1 MTAKEFNLSPYNKD
15 NIPGSGSYQGYHR
28 SPHQSHTHDKQSEKG
43 EVTIQGRTKESTS
56 YQIEKKTKISLPC
69 KHKTH
74 ILILSLILSACSIS
88 VPCFTDFSNNIQSQ
102 NLYIAKMFA
111 NGSLPYSDFF
121 ATGGFFYYFLISLA
135 FRLGSTLWL
144 IPIQFLTY
152 YLSGSYLYKVV
163 MHMTNKKETATLIS
177 IIFFLINGTL
187 GFGGLY
193 PIQFAMPFVLGAI
206 FFLTRYFAGHSRGE
220 AFILYGF
227 AGATGA
233 LFEARTLI
241 FWVLSIVTI
250 FVYNIVNKHFARG
263 FYQVLCIIFGNILV
277 LYLCLYFILNLQIT
291 SDYINQVLV
300 YNFTQLAVEKNN
312 FLLTLAYQSFAVIG
326 SGLLIGVVTIGN
338 HLLGDAKDKIIK
350 WVLILS
356 FIFTLVYSL
365 FSQSFGL
372 YSILTIVP
380 YGLVLTA
387 LSLDDAIKK
396 RAERTSHQRRNDN
409 QIRTLKVFG
418 IFLSRNYFLPIVVF
432 AFAFAIPIIM
442 FLFDLGNNAE
452 RSSVANYLA
461 KNTKKDETIYVYDSS
476 AKIYLKSNR
485 KSASP
490 FVLPD
495 LNTAKSSHQK
505 ALLDTLVQDSAQ
517 YLVVQQ
523 DTQLPSE
530 FKSTLSKNYKKAPV
544 KGVER
549 YTIYVLK

>member
-1 MTAKEFNLSPYNKD
+1 VSPYNED
-15 NIPGSGSYQGYHR
+15 NTLDSSGYQGYHR
-28 SPHQSHTHDKQSEKG
+28 SHHRSHTQDNQSEKI
-43 EVTIQGRTKESTS
+43 EVTIQGHTEESNAS
-56 YQIEKKTKISLPC
+56 QIEKITKISLPW
-69 KHKTH
+69 KHKGH
-74 ILILSLILSACSIS
+74 ILILSLILSIFSIS
-88 VPCFTDFSNNIQSQ
+88 VPCFTDFANNIQSQ

-121 ATGGFFYYFLISLA
+121 ATGGFFYYLLVSLA

-152 YLSGSYLYKVV
+152 YLSGSYLYKTV
-163 MHMTNKKETATLIS
+163 MHMTNKKEIATLIS
-177 IIFFLINGTL
+177 IIFYVTNGTL

-206 FFLTRYFAGHSRGE
+206 FFLTRYFAGHSRDE

-227 AGATGA
+227 AGTAGA

-241 FWVLSIVTI
+241 FWILSLVTI
-250 FVYNIVNKHFARG
+250 FVYNLVNKHFARG

-300 YNFTQLAVEKNN
+300 YNFTQLAVEKND

-326 SGLLIGVVTIGN
+326 SGLLIGASN
-338 HLLGDAKDKIIK
+338 HLLGDAKDKSIK
-350 WVLILS
+350 WVLLLS
-356 FIFTLVYSL
+356 FIFTVVYSL

-372 YSILTIVP
+372 YSILNIVP

-396 RAERTSHQRRNDN
+396 RAERTSHRRRNGN
-409 QIRTLKVFG
+409 QIHTLKVFG
-418 IFLSRNYFLPIVVF
+418 IFLSRNYFLPIAVF
-432 AFAFAIPIIM
+432 AFAFAMPIIM
-442 FLFDLGNNAE
+442 FLFNLGNNTE
-452 RSSVANYLA
+452 RSTVANYLA

-476 AKIYLKSNR
+476 AKIYLESGR
-485 KSASP
+485 KAASQ
-490 FVLPD
+490 FVLPE

-505 ALLDTLVQDSAQ
+505 ALSDTIIQDSAQ
-517 YLVVQQ
+517 YIVVQQ
-523 DTQLPSE
+523 DTQLPSDV
-530 FKSTLSKNYKKAPV
+530 KSTLSKNYKKAPV

-549 YTIYVLK
+549 YTVYVLK

>member
-1 MTAKEFNLSPYNKD
+1 MSPYNED
-15 NIPGSGSYQGYHR
+15 NTLDSSGYQGYHR
-28 SPHQSHTHDKQSEKG
+28 SHHRSHTQDNQSEKI
-43 EVTIQGRTKESTS
+43 EVTIQGHTDDSNSSQT
-56 YQIEKKTKISLPC
+56 EKKTKISIPR
-69 KHKTH
+69 KHKGH
-74 ILILSLILSACSIS
+74 ILILSLILSIFSIS
-88 VPCFTDFSNNIQSQ
+88 VPYFTDFANNIQSQ

-121 ATGGFFYYFLISLA
+121 ATGGFFYYLLVSLA

-144 IPIQFLTY
+144 IPIQFLSY
-152 YLSGSYLYKVV
+152 YLSGSYLYKTV
-163 MHMTNKKETATLIS
+163 MHMTNKKEIATLIS
-177 IIFFLINGTL
+177 IIFYVTNGTL

-206 FFLTRYFAGHSRGE
+206 FFLTRYFAGHSRDE

-227 AGATGA
+227 AGTAGA

-241 FWVLSIVTI
+241 FWILSLVTI
-250 FVYNIVNKHFARG
+250 FVYNLVNKHFARG

-300 YNFTQLAVEKNN
+300 YNFTQLAVEKND

-326 SGLLIGVVTIGN
+326 SGLLIGALTTSN
-338 HLLGDAKDKIIK
+338 HLLGDAKDKSIK
-350 WVLILS
+350 WVLLLS
-356 FIFTLVYSL
+356 FIFTVVYSL

-372 YSILTIVP
+372 YSILNIVP

-396 RAERTSHQRRNDN
+396 RAKRTSHRRRNAN
-409 QIRTLKVFG
+409 QIHTLKVFG
-418 IFLSRNYFLPIVVF
+418 IFLSRNYFLPIIVF
-432 AFAFAIPIIM
+432 AFAFAMPIIM
-442 FLFDLGNNAE
+442 FLFNLGNNAE
-452 RSSVANYLA
+452 RNTVANYLA

-490 FVLPD
+490 FVLPE
-495 LNTAKSSHQK
+495 LNTAKPSHQK
-505 ALLDTLVQDSAQ
+505 ALLDTLIQDSAQ
-517 YLVVQQ
+517 YIVVQQ

-530 FKSTLSKNYKKAPV
+530 VKSTLSKNYKKAPV

-549 YTIYVLK
+549 YTVYVLK

>member
-1 MTAKEFNLSPYNKD
+1 MSPYNED
-15 NIPGSGSYQGYHR
+15 NTLDSSGYQGYHR
-28 SPHQSHTHDKQSEKG
+28 SHHRSHTQDNQSEKI
-43 EVTIQGRTKESTS
+43 EVTIQGHTDDSNSSQT
-56 YQIEKKTKISLPC
+56 EKKTKISIPR
-69 KHKTH
+69 KHKGH
-74 ILILSLILSACSIS
+74 ILILSLILSIFSIS
-88 VPCFTDFSNNIQSQ
+88 VPCFTDFANNIQSQ

-121 ATGGFFYYFLISLA
+121 ATGGFFYYLLVSLA

-144 IPIQFLTY
+144 IPIQFLSY
-152 YLSGSYLYKVV
+152 YLSGSYLYKTV
-163 MHMTNKKETATLIS
+163 MHMTNKKEIATLIS
-177 IIFFLINGTL
+177 IIFYVTNGTL

-206 FFLTRYFAGHSRGE
+206 FFLTRYFAGHSRDE

-227 AGATGA
+227 AGTAGA

-241 FWVLSIVTI
+241 FWILSLVTI
-250 FVYNIVNKHFARG
+250 FVYNLVNKHFARG

-300 YNFTQLAVEKNN
+300 YNFTQLAVEKND

-326 SGLLIGVVTIGN
+326 SGLLIGALTTSN
-338 HLLGDAKDKIIK
+338 HLLGDAKDKSIK
-350 WVLILS
+350 WVLLLS
-356 FIFTLVYSL
+356 FIFTVVYSL

-372 YSILTIVP
+372 YSILNIVP

-396 RAERTSHQRRNDN
+396 RAERTSHRRRNGN
-409 QIRTLKVFG
+409 QIHTLKVFG
-418 IFLSRNYFLPIVVF
+418 IFLSRNYFLPIAVF
-432 AFAFAIPIIM
+432 AFAFAMPIIM
-442 FLFDLGNNAE
+442 FLFNLGNNTE
-452 RSSVANYLA
+452 RSTVANYLA

-476 AKIYLKSNR
+476 AKIYLESGR
-485 KSASP
+485 KAASQ
-490 FVLPD
+490 FVLPE

-505 ALLDTLVQDSAQ
+505 ALSDTIIQDSAQ
-517 YLVVQQ
+517 YIVVQQ
-523 DTQLPSE
+523 DTQLPSDVE
-530 FKSTLSKNYKKAPV
+530 STLSKNYKKAPV

-549 YTIYVLK
+549 YTVYVLK

>member
-1 MTAKEFNLSPYNKD
+1 MSPYNED
-15 NIPGSGSYQGYHR
+15 NTLDSSGYQGYHR
-28 SPHQSHTHDKQSEKG
+28 SHHRSHTQDNQSEKI
-43 EVTIQGRTKESTS
+43 EVTIQRHTEESNS
-56 YQIEKKTKISLPC
+56 SQIEKKTKISLPW
-69 KHKTH
+69 KHKGH
-74 ILILSLILSACSIS
+74 ILILSLILSIFSIS
-88 VPCFTDFSNNIQSQ
+88 VPCFTDFANNIQSQ

-121 ATGGFFYYFLISLA
+121 ATGGFFYYLLVSLA

-144 IPIQFLTY
+144 IPIQFLSY
-152 YLSGSYLYKVV
+152 YLSGSYLYKTV
-163 MHMTNKKETATLIS
+163 MHMTNKKEIATLIS
-177 IIFFLINGTL
+177 IIFYVTNGTL

-206 FFLTRYFAGHSRGE
+206 FFLTRYFAGHSRDE

-227 AGATGA
+227 AGTAGA

-241 FWVLSIVTI
+241 FWILSLVTI
-250 FVYNIVNKHFARG
+250 FVYNLVNKHFARG

-300 YNFTQLAVEKNN
+300 YNFTQLAVEKND

-326 SGLLIGVVTIGN
+326 SGLLIGALTTSN
-338 HLLGDAKDKIIK
+338 HLLGDAKDKSIK
-350 WVLILS
+350 WVLLLS
-356 FIFTLVYSL
+356 FIFTVVYSL

-372 YSILTIVP
+372 YSILNIVP

-396 RAERTSHQRRNDN
+396 RAERTSHRRRNGN
-409 QIRTLKVFG
+409 QIHTLKVFG
-418 IFLSRNYFLPIVVF
+418 IFLSRNYFLPIAVF
-432 AFAFAIPIIM
+432 AFAFAMPIIM
-442 FLFDLGNNAE
+442 FLFNLGNNTE
-452 RSSVANYLA
+452 RSTVANYLA

-476 AKIYLKSNR
+476 AKIYLESGR
-485 KSASP
+485 KAASQ
-490 FVLPD
+490 FVLPE

-505 ALLDTLVQDSAQ
+505 ALSDTIIQDSAQ
-517 YLVVQQ
+517 YIVVQQ
-523 DTQLPSE
+523 DTQLPSDV
-530 FKSTLSKNYKKAPV
+530 KSTLSKNYKKAPV

-549 YTIYVLK
+549 YTVYVLK

>member
-1 MTAKEFNLSPYNKD
+1 MSPYNED
-15 NIPGSGSYQGYHR
+15 NTLDSSGYQGYHR
-28 SPHQSHTHDKQSEKG
+28 SHHRFHIQDNQSEKI
-43 EVTIQGRTKESTS
+43 EVTIQGHTEESNS
-56 YQIEKKTKISLPC
+56 SQIEKKTKISLPW
-69 KHKTH
+69 KHKGH
-74 ILILSLILSACSIS
+74 ILILSLILSIFSIS
-88 VPCFTDFSNNIQSQ
+88 VPCFTDFANNIQSQ

-121 ATGGFFYYFLISLA
+121 ATGGFFYYLLVSLA

-152 YLSGSYLYKVV
+152 YLSGSYLYKTV
-163 MHMTNKKETATLIS
+163 MHMTNKKEIATLIS
-177 IIFFLINGTL
+177 IIFYVTNGTL

-206 FFLTRYFAGHSRGE
+206 FFLTRYFAGHSRDE

-227 AGATGA
+227 AGTAGA

-241 FWVLSIVTI
+241 FWILSLVTI
-250 FVYNIVNKHFARG
+250 FVYNLVNKHFARG

-300 YNFTQLAVEKNN
+300 YNFTQLAIEKND

-326 SGLLIGVVTIGN
+326 SGLLIGALTTSN
-338 HLLGDAKDKIIK
+338 HLLGDAKDKSIK
-350 WVLILS
+350 WVLLLS
-356 FIFTLVYSL
+356 FIFTVVYSL

-372 YSILTIVP
+372 YSILNIVP

-396 RAERTSHQRRNDN
+396 RAERTSHRRRNGN
-409 QIRTLKVFG
+409 QIHTLKVFG
-418 IFLSRNYFLPIVVF
+418 IFLSRNYFLPIAVF
-432 AFAFAIPIIM
+432 AFAFALPIIM
-442 FLFDLGNNAE
+442 FLFNLGNNTE
-452 RSSVANYLA
+452 RSTVANYIA

-476 AKIYLKSNR
+476 AKIDLESSR
-485 KSASP
+485 KAASQ
-490 FVLPD
+490 FVLPE

-505 ALLDTLVQDSAQ
+505 ALSDTIIQDSAQ
-517 YLVVQQ
+517 YIVVQQ
-523 DTQLPSE
+523 DTQLPSDV
-530 FKSTLSKNYKKAPV
+530 KSTLSKNYKKAPV

-549 YTIYVLK
+549 YTVYVLK

>member
-1 MTAKEFNLSPYNKD
+1 MSPYNQD
-15 NIPGSGSYQGYHR
+15 NTLDSSGYQGYHR
-28 SPHQSHTHDKQSEKG
+28 SHHRSHTQDNQSEKI
-43 EVTIQGRTKESTS
+43 EVTIQGQTEDSNSSQT
-56 YQIEKKTKISLPC
+56 EKKTKISLPW
-69 KHKTH
+69 KHKGH
-74 ILILSLILSACSIS
+74 ILILSLILSIFSIS
-88 VPCFTDFSNNIQSQ
+88 VPCFTDFANNIQSQ

-121 ATGGFFYYFLISLA
+121 ATGGFFYYLLVSLA

-152 YLSGSYLYKVV
+152 YLSGSYLYKTV
-163 MHMTNKKETATLIS
+163 MHMTNKKEIATLIS
-177 IIFFLINGTL
+177 IIFYVTNGTL

-206 FFLTRYFAGHSRGE
+206 FFLTRYFAGHSRDE

-227 AGATGA
+227 AGTAGA

-241 FWVLSIVTI
+241 FWILSLVTI
-250 FVYNIVNKHFARG
+250 FVYNLVNKHFARG

-300 YNFTQLAVEKNN
+300 YNFTQLAVEKND

-326 SGLLIGVVTIGN
+326 SGLLIGALTTSN
-338 HLLGDAKDKIIK
+338 HLLGDAKDKSIK
-350 WVLILS
+350 WVLLLS
-356 FIFTLVYSL
+356 FIFTVVYSL

-372 YSILTIVP
+372 YSILNIVP

-396 RAERTSHQRRNDN
+396 RAERTSHRRRNGN
-409 QIRTLKVFG
+409 QIHTLKVFG
-418 IFLSRNYFLPIVVF
+418 IFLSRNYFLPIAVF
-432 AFAFAIPIIM
+432 AFAFAMPIIM
-442 FLFDLGNNAE
+442 FLFNLGNNTE
-452 RSSVANYLA
+452 RSTVANYLA

-476 AKIYLKSNR
+476 AKIYLESGR
-485 KSASP
+485 KAASQ
-490 FVLPD
+490 FVLPE

-505 ALLDTLVQDSAQ
+505 ALSDTIIQDSAQ
-517 YLVVQQ
+517 YIVVQQ

-530 FKSTLSKNYKKAPV
+530 VKSTLSKNYKKAPV

-549 YTIYVLK
+549 YTVYVLK

>member
-1 MTAKEFNLSPYNKD
+1 MFTCDNLRLQPCQQTLCSWFL
-15 NIPGSGSYQGYHR
+15 SSSSYY
-28 SPHQSHTHDKQSEKG
+28 
-43 EVTIQGRTKESTS
+43 
-56 YQIEKKTKISLPC
+56 
-69 KHKTH
+69 
-74 ILILSLILSACSIS
+74 
-88 VPCFTDFSNNIQSQ
+88 
-102 NLYIAKMFA
+102 
-111 NGSLPYSDFF
+111 
-121 ATGGFFYYFLISLA
+121 
-135 FRLGSTLWL
+135 
-144 IPIQFLTY
+144 
-152 YLSGSYLYKVV
+152 
-163 MHMTNKKETATLIS
+163 
-177 IIFFLINGTL
+177 
-187 GFGGLY
+187 
-193 PIQFAMPFVLGAI
+193 
-206 FFLTRYFAGHSRGE
+206 
-220 AFILYGF
+220 
-227 AGATGA
+227 
-233 LFEARTLI
+233 
-241 FWVLSIVTI
+241 
-250 FVYNIVNKHFARG
+250 
-263 FYQVLCIIFGNILV
+263 FGNILV

-372 YSILTIVP
+372 YSILNIVP

-396 RAERTSHQRRNDN
+396 RAERTSHRRRNGN
-409 QIRTLKVFG
+409 QIHTLKFLVSSLVVITSYLLQSLHLLSQCQSF
-418 IFLSRNYFLPIVVF
+418 IFLFN
-432 AFAFAIPIIM
+432 
-442 FLFDLGNNAE
+442 LGNNTE
-452 RSSVANYLA
+452 RSTVANYIA

-549 YTIYVLK
+549 YTVYVLK

>member
-1 MTAKEFNLSPYNKD
+1 MSPYNED
-15 NIPGSGSYQGYHR
+15 NTLDSSGYQGYHR
-28 SPHQSHTHDKQSEKG
+28 SHHQSHIQDNQSEKI
-43 EVTIQGRTKESTS
+43 EVTIQGHTEESNS
-56 YQIEKKTKISLPC
+56 SQIEKKTKISLPW
-69 KHKTH
+69 KHKGH
-74 ILILSLILSACSIS
+74 ILILSLILSIFSIS
-88 VPCFTDFSNNIQSQ
+88 VPCFTDFANNIQSQ

-121 ATGGFFYYFLISLA
+121 ATGGFFYYLLVSLA

-144 IPIQFLTY
+144 IPIQFLSY
-152 YLSGSYLYKVV
+152 YLSGSYLYKTV
-163 MHMTNKKETATLIS
+163 MHMTNKKEIATLIS
-177 IIFFLINGTL
+177 IIFYVTNGTL

-206 FFLTRYFAGHSRGE
+206 FFLTRYFAGHSRDE

-227 AGATGA
+227 AGTAGA

-241 FWVLSIVTI
+241 FWILSLVTI
-250 FVYNIVNKHFARG
+250 FVYNLVNKHFARG

-300 YNFTQLAVEKNN
+300 YNFTQLAVEKND

-326 SGLLIGVVTIGN
+326 SGLLIGALTTSN
-338 HLLGDAKDKIIK
+338 HLLGDAKDKSIK
-350 WVLILS
+350 WVLLLS
-356 FIFTLVYSL
+356 FIFTVVYSL

-372 YSILTIVP
+372 YSILNIVP

-396 RAERTSHQRRNDN
+396 RAERTSHRRRNGN
-409 QIRTLKVFG
+409 QIHTLKVFG
-418 IFLSRNYFLPIVVF
+418 IFLSRNYFLPIAVF
-432 AFAFAIPIIM
+432 AFAFAMPIIM
-442 FLFDLGNNAE
+442 FLFNLGNNTE
-452 RSSVANYLA
+452 RSTVANYLA

-476 AKIYLKSNR
+476 AKIYLGSGR
-485 KSASP
+485 KAASQ
-490 FVLPD
+490 FVLPE

-505 ALLDTLVQDSAQ
+505 ALSDTIIQDSAQ
-517 YLVVQQ
+517 YIVVQQ
-523 DTQLPSE
+523 DTQLPSDV
-530 FKSTLSKNYKKAPV
+530 KSTLSKNYKKAPV

-549 YTIYVLK
+549 YTVYVLK

>member
-1 MTAKEFNLSPYNKD
+1 M
-15 NIPGSGSYQGYHR
+15 
-28 SPHQSHTHDKQSEKG
+28 
-43 EVTIQGRTKESTS
+43 
-56 YQIEKKTKISLPC
+56 
-69 KHKTH
+69 
-74 ILILSLILSACSIS
+74 
-88 VPCFTDFSNNIQSQ
+88 
-102 NLYIAKMFA
+102 
-111 NGSLPYSDFF
+111 
-121 ATGGFFYYFLISLA
+121 
-135 FRLGSTLWL
+135 
-144 IPIQFLTY
+144 
-152 YLSGSYLYKVV
+152 
-163 MHMTNKKETATLIS
+163 
-177 IIFFLINGTL
+177 
-187 GFGGLY
+187 
-193 PIQFAMPFVLGAI
+193 
-206 FFLTRYFAGHSRGE
+206 
-220 AFILYGF
+220 
-227 AGATGA
+227 
-233 LFEARTLI
+233 
-241 FWVLSIVTI
+241 TI
-250 FVYNIVNKHFARG
+250 FVYNLVNKHFARG

-396 RAERTSHQRRNDN
+396 RAERTSHRRRNDN
-409 QIRTLKVFG
+409 QICTLKVFG

>member
-1 MTAKEFNLSPYNKD
+1 MSPYNED
-15 NIPGSGSYQGYHR
+15 NTLDSSGYQGYHR
-28 SPHQSHTHDKQSEKG
+28 SHRSHTQDNQSEKI
-43 EVTIQGRTKESTS
+43 EVTIQGHTEESNAS
-56 YQIEKKTKISLPC
+56 QIEKITKISLPW
-69 KHKTH
+69 KHKGH
-74 ILILSLILSACSIS
+74 ILILSLILSIFSIS
-88 VPCFTDFSNNIQSQ
+88 VPCFTDFANNIQSQ

-121 ATGGFFYYFLISLA
+121 ATGGFFYYLLVSLA

-152 YLSGSYLYKVV
+152 YLSGSYLYKTV
-163 MHMTNKKETATLIS
+163 MHMTNKKEIATLIS
-177 IIFFLINGTL
+177 IIFYVTNGTL

-206 FFLTRYFAGHSRGE
+206 FFLTRYFAGHSRDE

-227 AGATGA
+227 AGTAGA

-241 FWVLSIVTI
+241 FWILSLVTI
-250 FVYNIVNKHFARG
+250 FVYNLVNKHFARG

-300 YNFTQLAVEKNN
+300 YNFTQLAVEKND

-326 SGLLIGVVTIGN
+326 SGLLVGALTTSN
-338 HLLGDAKDKIIK
+338 HLLGDAKDKSIK
-350 WVLILS
+350 WVLLLS
-356 FIFTLVYSL
+356 FIFTVVYSL

-372 YSILTIVP
+372 YSILNIVP

-396 RAERTSHQRRNDN
+396 RAERTSHRRRNGN
-409 QIRTLKVFG
+409 QIHTLKVFG
-418 IFLSRNYFLPIVVF
+418 IFLSRNYFLPIAVF
-432 AFAFAIPIIM
+432 AFAFAMPIIM
-442 FLFDLGNNAE
+442 FLFNLGNNTE
-452 RSSVANYLA
+452 RSTVANYLA

-476 AKIYLKSNR
+476 AKIYLESGR
-485 KSASP
+485 KAASQ
-490 FVLPD
+490 FVLPE

-505 ALLDTLVQDSAQ
+505 ALSDTIIQDSAQ
-517 YLVVQQ
+517 YIVVQQ
-523 DTQLPSE
+523 DTQLPSDV
-530 FKSTLSKNYKKAPV
+530 KSTLSKNYKKAPV

-549 YTIYVLK
+549 YTVYVLK

>member
-1 MTAKEFNLSPYNKD
+1 MSPYNED
-15 NIPGSGSYQGYHR
+15 NTLDSSGYQGYHR
-28 SPHQSHTHDKQSEKG
+28 SHHRSHTQDNQSEKI
-43 EVTIQGRTKESTS
+43 EVTIQGHTEESNS
-56 YQIEKKTKISLPC
+56 SKIEKKTKISLPW
-69 KHKTH
+69 KHKGH
-74 ILILSLILSACSIS
+74 ILILSLILSIFSIS
-88 VPCFTDFSNNIQSQ
+88 VPCFTDFANNIQSQ

-121 ATGGFFYYFLISLA
+121 ATGGFFYYLLVSLA

-144 IPIQFLTY
+144 IPIQFLSY
-152 YLSGSYLYKVV
+152 YLSGSYLYKTV
-163 MHMTNKKETATLIS
+163 MHMTNKKEIATLIS
-177 IIFFLINGTL
+177 IIFYVTNGTL

-206 FFLTRYFAGHSRGE
+206 FFLTRYFAGHSRDE

-227 AGATGA
+227 AGTAGA

-241 FWVLSIVTI
+241 FWILSLVTI
-250 FVYNIVNKHFARG
+250 FVYNLVNKHFARG

-300 YNFTQLAVEKNN
+300 YNFTQLAVEKND

-326 SGLLIGVVTIGN
+326 SGLLIGALTTSN
-338 HLLGDAKDKIIK
+338 HLLGDAKDKSIK
-350 WVLILS
+350 WVLLLS
-356 FIFTLVYSL
+356 FIFTVVYSL

-372 YSILTIVP
+372 YSILNIVP

-396 RAERTSHQRRNDN
+396 RAERTSHRRRNGN
-409 QIRTLKVFG
+409 QIHTLKVFG
-418 IFLSRNYFLPIVVF
+418 IFLSRNYFLPIAVF
-432 AFAFAIPIIM
+432 AFAFAMPIIM
-442 FLFDLGNNAE
+442 FLFNLGNNTE
-452 RSSVANYLA
+452 RSTVANYLA

-476 AKIYLKSNR
+476 AKIYLESSR
-485 KSASP
+485 KAASQ
-490 FVLPD
+490 FVLPE

-505 ALLDTLVQDSAQ
+505 ALSDTIIQDSAQ
-517 YLVVQQ
+517 YIVVQQ
-523 DTQLPSE
+523 DTQLPSDV
-530 FKSTLSKNYKKAPV
+530 KSTLSKNYKKAPV

-549 YTIYVLK
+549 YTVYVLK

>member
-1 MTAKEFNLSPYNKD
+1 MSPYNED
-15 NIPGSGSYQGYHR
+15 NTLDSSGYQGYHR
-28 SPHQSHTHDKQSEKG
+28 SHHRSHTQDNQSEKI
-43 EVTIQGRTKESTS
+43 EVAIQGHTEESNS
-56 YQIEKKTKISLPC
+56 SQIEKKTKISLLW
-69 KHKTH
+69 KHKGH
-74 ILILSLILSACSIS
+74 ILILSLILSIFSIS
-88 VPCFTDFSNNIQSQ
+88 VPCFTDFANNIQSQ

-121 ATGGFFYYFLISLA
+121 ATGGFFYYLLVSLA

-144 IPIQFLTY
+144 IPIQFLSY
-152 YLSGSYLYKVV
+152 YLSGSYLYKTV
-163 MHMTNKKETATLIS
+163 MHMTNKKEIATLIS
-177 IIFFLINGTL
+177 IIFYVTNGTL

-206 FFLTRYFAGHSRGE
+206 FFLTRYFAGHSRDE

-227 AGATGA
+227 AGTAGA

-241 FWVLSIVTI
+241 FWILSLVTI
-250 FVYNIVNKHFARG
+250 FVYNLVNKHFARG

-300 YNFTQLAVEKNN
+300 YNFTQLAVEKND

-326 SGLLIGVVTIGN
+326 SGLLIGALTTSN
-338 HLLGDAKDKIIK
+338 HLLGDAKDKSIK
-350 WVLILS
+350 WVLLLS
-356 FIFTLVYSL
+356 FIFTVVYSL

-372 YSILTIVP
+372 YSILNIVP

-396 RAERTSHQRRNDN
+396 RAERTSHRRRNGN
-409 QIRTLKVFG
+409 QIHTLKVFG
-418 IFLSRNYFLPIVVF
+418 IFLSRNYFLPIAVF
-432 AFAFAIPIIM
+432 AFAFAMPIIM
-442 FLFDLGNNAE
+442 FLFNLGNNTE
-452 RSSVANYLA
+452 RSTVANYLA

-476 AKIYLKSNR
+476 AKIYLESGR
-485 KSASP
+485 KAASQ
-490 FVLPD
+490 FVLPE

-505 ALLDTLVQDSAQ
+505 ALSDTIIQDSAQ
-517 YLVVQQ
+517 YIVVQQ
-523 DTQLPSE
+523 DTQLPSDV
-530 FKSTLSKNYKKAPV
+530 KSTLSKNYKKAPV

-549 YTIYVLK
+549 YTVYVLK

>member
-1 MTAKEFNLSPYNKD
+1 MSPYNED
-15 NIPGSGSYQGYHR
+15 NTLDSSGYQGYHR
-28 SPHQSHTHDKQSEKG
+28 SHHRSHTQDNQSEKI
-43 EVTIQGRTKESTS
+43 EVTIQGHTEESNS
-56 YQIEKKTKISLPC
+56 SKIEKKTKISLPW
-69 KHKTH
+69 KHKGH
-74 ILILSLILSACSIS
+74 ILILSLILSIFSIS
-88 VPCFTDFSNNIQSQ
+88 VPCFTDFANNIQSQ

-121 ATGGFFYYFLISLA
+121 ATGGFFYYLLVSLA

-152 YLSGSYLYKVV
+152 YLSGSYLYKTV
-163 MHMTNKKETATLIS
+163 MHMTNKKEIATLIS
-177 IIFFLINGTL
+177 IIFYVTNGTL

-206 FFLTRYFAGHSRGE
+206 FFLTRYFAGHSRDE

-227 AGATGA
+227 AGTAGA

-241 FWVLSIVTI
+241 FWILSLVTI
-250 FVYNIVNKHFARG
+250 FVYNLVNKHFARG

-300 YNFTQLAVEKNN
+300 YNFTQLAVEKND

-326 SGLLIGVVTIGN
+326 SGLLIGALTTSN
-338 HLLGDAKDKIIK
+338 HLLGDAKDKSIK
-350 WVLILS
+350 WVLLLS
-356 FIFTLVYSL
+356 FIFTVVYSL

-372 YSILTIVP
+372 YSILNIVP

-396 RAERTSHQRRNDN
+396 RAERTSHRRRNGN
-409 QIRTLKVFG
+409 QIHTLKVFG
-418 IFLSRNYFLPIVVF
+418 IFLSRNYFLPIAVF
-432 AFAFAIPIIM
+432 AFAFAMPIIM
-442 FLFDLGNNAE
+442 FLFNLGNNTE
-452 RSSVANYLA
+452 RSTVANYLA

-476 AKIYLKSNR
+476 AKIYLESGR
-485 KSASP
+485 KAASQ
-490 FVLPD
+490 FVLPE

-505 ALLDTLVQDSAQ
+505 ALSDTIIQDSAQ
-517 YLVVQQ
+517 YIVVQQ
-523 DTQLPSE
+523 DTQLPSDV
-530 FKSTLSKNYKKAPV
+530 KSTLSKNYKKAPV

-549 YTIYVLK
+549 YTVYVLK

>member
-1 MTAKEFNLSPYNKD
+1 MSPYNKD
-15 NIPGSGSYQGYHR
+15 NTLDSSGYQGYHR
-28 SPHQSHTHDKQSEKG
+28 SHHRSHTQDNQSEKI
-43 EVTIQGRTKESTS
+43 EVTIQGQTEDSNSSQT
-56 YQIEKKTKISLPC
+56 EKKTKISIPR
-69 KHKTH
+69 KHKGH
-74 ILILSLILSACSIS
+74 ILILSLILSIFSIS
-88 VPCFTDFSNNIQSQ
+88 VPCFTDFANNIQSQ

-121 ATGGFFYYFLISLA
+121 ATGGFFYYFLVSLA

-144 IPIQFLTY
+144 IPIQCLTY
-152 YLSGSYLYKVV
+152 YLSGSYLYKTV
-163 MHMTNKKETATLIS
+163 MHMTNKKEIATLIS
-177 IIFFLINGTL
+177 IIFYVTNGTI

-206 FFLTRYFAGHSRGE
+206 FFLTRYFAGHSRDE

-227 AGATGA
+227 AGTAGA

-241 FWVLSIVTI
+241 FWILSLVTI
-250 FVYNIVNKHFARG
+250 FVYNLVNKHFARG

-300 YNFTQLAVEKNN
+300 YNFTQLAIEKND

-326 SGLLIGVVTIGN
+326 SGLLIGALTTSN
-338 HLLGDAKDKIIK
+338 HLMGDAKDKSIK
-350 WVLILS
+350 WVLLLS
-356 FIFTLVYSL
+356 FIFTVVYSL

-372 YSILTIVP
+372 YSILNIVP

-396 RAERTSHQRRNDN
+396 RAERTSHRRRNGN
-409 QIRTLKVFG
+409 HIHTLKVFD
-418 IFLSRNYFLPIVVF
+418 IFLSRNYFLPIAVF
-432 AFAFAIPIIM
+432 AFALAMPIIM
-442 FLFDLGNNAE
+442 FLFNLGNNTE
-452 RSSVANYLA
+452 RSTVANYLA

-476 AKIYLKSNR
+476 AKIYLESGR
-485 KSASP
+485 KAASQ
-490 FVLPD
+490 FVLPK

-505 ALLDTLVQDSAQ
+505 ALLDTLIQDSAQ
-517 YLVVQQ
+517 YIVVQQ

-530 FKSTLSKNYKKAPV
+530 VKSTLSKNYKKAPV

-549 YTIYVLK
+549 YTVYVLK

>member
-1 MTAKEFNLSPYNKD
+1 MSPYNED
-15 NIPGSGSYQGYHR
+15 NTLDSSGYQGYHR
-28 SPHQSHTHDKQSEKG
+28 SHHRSHTQENQSEKI
-43 EVTIQGRTKESTS
+43 EVTIQGHTEESNAS
-56 YQIEKKTKISLPC
+56 QIEKITKISLPW
-69 KHKTH
+69 KHKGH
-74 ILILSLILSACSIS
+74 ILILSLILSIFSIS
-88 VPCFTDFSNNIQSQ
+88 VPCFTDFANNIQSQ

-121 ATGGFFYYFLISLA
+121 ATGGFFYYLLVSLA

-152 YLSGSYLYKVV
+152 YLSGSYLYKTV
-163 MHMTNKKETATLIS
+163 MHMTNKKEIATLIS
-177 IIFFLINGTL
+177 IIFYVTNGTL

-206 FFLTRYFAGHSRGE
+206 FFLTRYFAGHSRDE

-227 AGATGA
+227 AGTAGA

-241 FWVLSIVTI
+241 FWILSLVTI
-250 FVYNIVNKHFARG
+250 FVYNLVNKHFARG

-300 YNFTQLAVEKNN
+300 YNFTQLAVEKND

-326 SGLLIGVVTIGN
+326 SGLLIGALTTSN
-338 HLLGDAKDKIIK
+338 HLLGDAKDKSIK
-350 WVLILS
+350 WVLLLS
-356 FIFTLVYSL
+356 FIFTVVYSL

-372 YSILTIVP
+372 YSILNIVP

-396 RAERTSHQRRNDN
+396 RAERTSHRRRNGN
-409 QIRTLKVFG
+409 QIHTLKVFG
-418 IFLSRNYFLPIVVF
+418 IFLSRNYFLPIAVF
-432 AFAFAIPIIM
+432 AFAFAMPIIM
-442 FLFDLGNNAE
+442 FLFNLGNNTE
-452 RSSVANYLA
+452 RSTVANYLA

-476 AKIYLKSNR
+476 AKIYLESGR
-485 KSASP
+485 KAASQ
-490 FVLPD
+490 FVLPE

-505 ALLDTLVQDSAQ
+505 ALSDTIIQDSAQ
-517 YLVVQQ
+517 YIVVQQ
-523 DTQLPSE
+523 DTQLPSDV
-530 FKSTLSKNYKKAPV
+530 KSTLSKNYKKAPV

-549 YTIYVLK
+549 YTVYVLK

>member
-1 MTAKEFNLSPYNKD
+1 MSPYNED
-15 NIPGSGSYQGYHR
+15 NTLDSSGYQGYHR
-28 SPHQSHTHDKQSEKG
+28 SHHRSHIQDNQSEKI
-43 EVTIQGRTKESTS
+43 EVTIQGHTEESNS
-56 YQIEKKTKISLPC
+56 SQIEKKTKISLPW
-69 KHKTH
+69 KHKGH
-74 ILILSLILSACSIS
+74 ILILSLILSIFSIS
-88 VPCFTDFSNNIQSQ
+88 VPCFTDFANNIQSQ

-121 ATGGFFYYFLISLA
+121 ATGGFFYYLLVSLA

-152 YLSGSYLYKVV
+152 YLSGSYLYKTV
-163 MHMTNKKETATLIS
+163 MHMTNKKEIATLIS
-177 IIFFLINGTL
+177 IIFYVTNGTL
-187 GFGGLY
+187 GFGGLC

-206 FFLTRYFAGHSRGE
+206 FFLTRYFAGHSRDE

-227 AGATGA
+227 AGTAGA

-241 FWVLSIVTI
+241 FWILSLVTI
-250 FVYNIVNKHFARG
+250 FVYNLVNKHFARG

-300 YNFTQLAVEKNN
+300 YNFTQLAIEKND

-326 SGLLIGVVTIGN
+326 SGLLIGALTTSN
-338 HLLGDAKDKIIK
+338 HLLGDAKDKSIK
-350 WVLILS
+350 WVLLLS
-356 FIFTLVYSL
+356 FIFTVVYSL

-372 YSILTIVP
+372 YSILNIVP

-396 RAERTSHQRRNDN
+396 RAERTSHRRRNGN
-409 QIRTLKVFG
+409 QIHTLKVFG
-418 IFLSRNYFLPIVVF
+418 IFLSRNYFLPIAVF
-432 AFAFAIPIIM
+432 AFAFAMPIIM
-442 FLFDLGNNAE
+442 FLFNLGNNTE
-452 RSSVANYLA
+452 RSTVANYLA

-476 AKIYLKSNR
+476 AKIYLESSR
-485 KSASP
+485 KAASQ
-490 FVLPD
+490 FVLPE

-505 ALLDTLVQDSAQ
+505 ALSDTIIQDSAQ
-517 YLVVQQ
+517 YIVVQQ
-523 DTQLPSE
+523 DTQLPSDV
-530 FKSTLSKNYKKAPV
+530 KSTLSKNYKKAPV

-549 YTIYVLK
+549 YTVYVLK

>member
-1 MTAKEFNLSPYNKD
+1 MSPYNED
-15 NIPGSGSYQGYHR
+15 NTLDSSGYQGYHR
-28 SPHQSHTHDKQSEKG
+28 SHHRSHTQDNQSEKI
-43 EVTIQGRTKESTS
+43 EVTIQGHTEESNS
-56 YQIEKKTKISLPC
+56 SQIEKKTKISLPW
-69 KHKTH
+69 KHKSH
-74 ILILSLILSACSIS
+74 ILILSLILSIFSIS
-88 VPCFTDFSNNIQSQ
+88 VPCFTDFANNIQSQ

-121 ATGGFFYYFLISLA
+121 ATGGFFYYLLVSLA

-152 YLSGSYLYKVV
+152 YLSGSYLYKTV
-163 MHMTNKKETATLIS
+163 MHMTNKKEIATLIS
-177 IIFFLINGTL
+177 IIFYVTNGTL

-206 FFLTRYFAGHSRGE
+206 FFLTRYFAGHSRDE

-227 AGATGA
+227 AGTAGA

-241 FWVLSIVTI
+241 FWILSLVTI
-250 FVYNIVNKHFARG
+250 FVYNLVNKHFARG

-300 YNFTQLAVEKNN
+300 YNFTQLAVEKND

-326 SGLLIGVVTIGN
+326 SGLLIGALTTSN
-338 HLLGDAKDKIIK
+338 HLLGDAKDKSIK
-350 WVLILS
+350 WVLLLS
-356 FIFTLVYSL
+356 FIFTVVYSL

-372 YSILTIVP
+372 YSILNIVP

-396 RAERTSHQRRNDN
+396 RAERTSHRRRNGN
-409 QIRTLKVFG
+409 QIHTLKVFG
-418 IFLSRNYFLPIVVF
+418 IFLSRNYFLPIAVF
-432 AFAFAIPIIM
+432 AFAFAMPIIM
-442 FLFDLGNNAE
+442 FLFNLGNNTE
-452 RSSVANYLA
+452 RSTVANYLA

-476 AKIYLKSNR
+476 AKIYLESGR
-485 KSASP
+485 KAASQ
-490 FVLPD
+490 FVLPE

-505 ALLDTLVQDSAQ
+505 ALSDTIIQDSAQ
-517 YLVVQQ
+517 YIVVQQ
-523 DTQLPSE
+523 DTQLPSDV
-530 FKSTLSKNYKKAPV
+530 KSTLSKNYKKAPV

-549 YTIYVLK
+549 YTVYVLK

>member
-1 MTAKEFNLSPYNKD
+1 MSPYNED
-15 NIPGSGSYQGYHR
+15 NTLDSSGYQGYHR
-28 SPHQSHTHDKQSEKG
+28 SHHRSHTQDNQSEKI
-43 EVTIQGRTKESTS
+43 EVAIQGHTEESNS
-56 YQIEKKTKISLPC
+56 SQIEKKTKISLSW
-69 KHKTH
+69 KHKGH
-74 ILILSLILSACSIS
+74 ILILSLILSIFSIS
-88 VPCFTDFSNNIQSQ
+88 VPCFTDFANNIQSQ

-121 ATGGFFYYFLISLA
+121 ATGGFFYYLLVSLA

-144 IPIQFLTY
+144 IPIQFLSY
-152 YLSGSYLYKVV
+152 YLSGSYLYKTV
-163 MHMTNKKETATLIS
+163 MHMTNKKEIATLIS
-177 IIFFLINGTL
+177 IIFYVTNGTL

-206 FFLTRYFAGHSRGE
+206 FFLTRYFAGHSRDE

-227 AGATGA
+227 AGTAGA

-241 FWVLSIVTI
+241 FWILSLVTI
-250 FVYNIVNKHFARG
+250 FVYNLVNKHFARG

-300 YNFTQLAVEKNN
+300 YNFTQLAVEKND

-326 SGLLIGVVTIGN
+326 SGLLIGALTTSN
-338 HLLGDAKDKIIK
+338 HLLGDAKDKSIK
-350 WVLILS
+350 WVLLLS
-356 FIFTLVYSL
+356 FIFTVVYSL

-372 YSILTIVP
+372 YSILNIVP

-396 RAERTSHQRRNDN
+396 RAERTSHRRRNGN
-409 QIRTLKVFG
+409 QIHTLKVFG
-418 IFLSRNYFLPIVVF
+418 IFLSRNYFLPIAVF
-432 AFAFAIPIIM
+432 AFAFAMPIIM
-442 FLFDLGNNAE
+442 FLFNLGNNTE
-452 RSSVANYLA
+452 RSTVANYLA

-476 AKIYLKSNR
+476 AKIYLESSR
-485 KSASP
+485 KAASQ
-490 FVLPD
+490 FVLPE

-505 ALLDTLVQDSAQ
+505 ALSDTIIQDSAQ
-517 YLVVQQ
+517 YIVVQQ
-523 DTQLPSE
+523 DTQLPSDV
-530 FKSTLSKNYKKAPV
+530 KSTLSKNYKKAPV

-549 YTIYVLK
+549 YTVYVLK

>member
-1 MTAKEFNLSPYNKD
+1 MSPYNED
-15 NIPGSGSYQGYHR
+15 NTLDSSGYQGYHR
-28 SPHQSHTHDKQSEKG
+28 SHHRSHTQDNQSEKI
-43 EVTIQGRTKESTS
+43 EVTIQGHTEESNAS
-56 YQIEKKTKISLPC
+56 QIEKITKISLPW
-69 KHKTH
+69 KHKGH
-74 ILILSLILSACSIS
+74 ILILSLILSIFSIS
-88 VPCFTDFSNNIQSQ
+88 VPCFTDFANNIQSQ

-121 ATGGFFYYFLISLA
+121 ATGGFFYYLLVSLA

-152 YLSGSYLYKVV
+152 YLSGSYLYKTV
-163 MHMTNKKETATLIS
+163 MHMTNKKEIATLIS
-177 IIFFLINGTL
+177 IIFYVTNGTL

-206 FFLTRYFAGHSRGE
+206 FFLTRYFAGHSRDE

-227 AGATGA
+227 AGTAGA

-241 FWVLSIVTI
+241 FWILSLVTI
-250 FVYNIVNKHFARG
+250 FVYNLVNKHFARG

-300 YNFTQLAVEKNN
+300 YNFTQLAVEKND

-326 SGLLIGVVTIGN
+326 SGLLVGALTTSN
-338 HLLGDAKDKIIK
+338 HLLGDAKDKSIK
-350 WVLILS
+350 WVLLLS
-356 FIFTLVYSL
+356 FIFTVVYSL

-372 YSILTIVP
+372 YSILNIVP

-396 RAERTSHQRRNDN
+396 RAERTSHRRRNGN
-409 QIRTLKVFG
+409 QIHTLKVFG
-418 IFLSRNYFLPIVVF
+418 IFLSRNYFLPIAVF
-432 AFAFAIPIIM
+432 AFAFAMPIIM
-442 FLFDLGNNAE
+442 FLFNLGNNTE
-452 RSSVANYLA
+452 RSTVANYLA

-476 AKIYLKSNR
+476 AKIYLESGR
-485 KSASP
+485 KAASQ
-490 FVLPD
+490 FVLPE

-505 ALLDTLVQDSAQ
+505 ALSDTIIQDSAQ
-517 YLVVQQ
+517 YIVVQQ
-523 DTQLPSE
+523 DTQLPSDV
-530 FKSTLSKNYKKAPV
+530 KSTLSKNYKKAPV

-549 YTIYVLK
+549 YTVYVLK

>member
-1 MTAKEFNLSPYNKD
+1 MSPYNED
-15 NIPGSGSYQGYHR
+15 NTLDSSGYQGYHR
-28 SPHQSHTHDKQSEKG
+28 SHHRSHTQDNQSEKI
-43 EVTIQGRTKESTS
+43 EVTIQGHTDDSNSSQT
-56 YQIEKKTKISLPC
+56 EKKTKISLPW
-69 KHKTH
+69 KHRGH
-74 ILILSLILSACSIS
+74 ILILSLILSIFSIS
-88 VPCFTDFSNNIQSQ
+88 VPCFTDFANNIQSQ

-121 ATGGFFYYFLISLA
+121 ATGGFFYYLLVSLA

-152 YLSGSYLYKVV
+152 YLSGSYLYKTV
-163 MHMTNKKETATLIS
+163 MHMTNKKEIATLIS
-177 IIFFLINGTL
+177 IIFYVTNGTL

-206 FFLTRYFAGHSRGE
+206 FFLTRYFAGHSRDE

-227 AGATGA
+227 AGTAGA

-241 FWVLSIVTI
+241 FWILSLVTI
-250 FVYNIVNKHFARG
+250 FVYNLVNKHFARG

-300 YNFTQLAVEKNN
+300 YNFTQLAVEKND

-326 SGLLIGVVTIGN
+326 SGLLVGALTTSN
-338 HLLGDAKDKIIK
+338 HLLGDAKDKSIK
-350 WVLILS
+350 WVLLLS
-356 FIFTLVYSL
+356 FIFTVVYSL

-372 YSILTIVP
+372 YSILNIVP

-396 RAERTSHQRRNDN
+396 RAERTSHRRRNGN
-409 QIRTLKVFG
+409 QIHTLKVFG
-418 IFLSRNYFLPIVVF
+418 IFLSRNYFLPIAVF
-432 AFAFAIPIIM
+432 AFAFAMPIII
-442 FLFDLGNNAE
+442 FLFNLGNNTE
-452 RSSVANYLA
+452 RSTVANYLA

-476 AKIYLKSNR
+476 AKIYLESGR
-485 KSASP
+485 KAASQ
-490 FVLPD
+490 FVLPE

-505 ALLDTLVQDSAQ
+505 ALSDTIIQDSAQ
-517 YLVVQQ
+517 YIVVQQ
-523 DTQLPSE
+523 DTQLPSDV
-530 FKSTLSKNYKKAPV
+530 KSTLSKNYKKAPV

-549 YTIYVLK
+549 YTVYVLK

>member
-1 MTAKEFNLSPYNKD
+1 MSPYNED
-15 NIPGSGSYQGYHR
+15 NTLDSSGYQGYHR
-28 SPHQSHTHDKQSEKG
+28 SHHRSHTQDNQSEKI
-43 EVTIQGRTKESTS
+43 EVTIQGHTEESNAS
-56 YQIEKKTKISLPC
+56 QIEKITKISLPW
-69 KHKTH
+69 KHKGH
-74 ILILSLILSACSIS
+74 ILILSLILSIFSIS
-88 VPCFTDFSNNIQSQ
+88 VPCFTDFANNIQSQ

-121 ATGGFFYYFLISLA
+121 ATGGFFYYLLVSLA

-152 YLSGSYLYKVV
+152 YLSGSYLYKTV
-163 MHMTNKKETATLIS
+163 MHMTNKKEIATLIS
-177 IIFFLINGTL
+177 IIFYVTNGTL

-206 FFLTRYFAGHSRGE
+206 FFLTRYFAGHSRDE

-227 AGATGA
+227 AGTAGA

-241 FWVLSIVTI
+241 FWILSLVTI
-250 FVYNIVNKHFARG
+250 FVYNLVNKHFARG

-300 YNFTQLAVEKNN
+300 YNFTQLAVEKND

-326 SGLLIGVVTIGN
+326 SGLLIGALTTSN
-338 HLLGDAKDKIIK
+338 HLLGDAKDKSIK
-350 WVLILS
+350 WVLLLS
-356 FIFTLVYSL
+356 FIFTVVYSL

-372 YSILTIVP
+372 YSILNIVP

-396 RAERTSHQRRNDN
+396 RAERTSHRRRNGN
-409 QIRTLKVFG
+409 QIHTLKVFG
-418 IFLSRNYFLPIVVF
+418 IFLSRNYFLPIAVF
-432 AFAFAIPIIM
+432 AFAFAMPIIM
-442 FLFDLGNNAE
+442 FLFNLGNNTE
-452 RSSVANYLA
+452 RSTVANYLA

-476 AKIYLKSNR
+476 AKIYLESGR
-485 KSASP
+485 KAASQ
-490 FVLPD
+490 FVLPE

-505 ALLDTLVQDSAQ
+505 ALSDTIIQDSAQ
-517 YLVVQQ
+517 YIVVQQ
-523 DTQLPSE
+523 DTQLPSDVE
-530 FKSTLSKNYKKAPV
+530 STLSKNYKKAPV

-549 YTIYVLK
+549 YTVYVLK